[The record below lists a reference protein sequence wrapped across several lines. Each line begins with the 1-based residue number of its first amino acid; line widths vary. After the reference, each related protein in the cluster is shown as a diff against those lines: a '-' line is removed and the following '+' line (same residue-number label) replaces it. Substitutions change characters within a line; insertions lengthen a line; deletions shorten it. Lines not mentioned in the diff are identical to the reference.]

1 MPLTQQCVGGW
12 LGGYARMHVCALSL
26 SRVQFFTTP
35 WTGALQAPLSMG
47 FSRQEYWSGL
57 PFPSPGNLPDA
68 GIKPASPALASPT
81 KPPGKL
87 LKSNTIII
95 AGHEWCISAANSKAY
110 SKRER
115 VDVQLLG

>member
-1 MPLTQQCVGGW
+1 MPLIEQCVGGW

-57 PFPSPGNLPDA
+57 LFLSAGGSSPPRDQ
-68 GIKPASPALASPT
+68 T
-81 KPPGKL
+81 
-87 LKSNTIII
+87 
-95 AGHEWCISAANSKAY
+95 CISCIGISH
-110 SKRER
+110 
-115 VDVQLLG
+115 

>member
-1 MPLTQQCVGGW
+1 MCGW
-12 LGGYARMHVCALSL
+12 LGGWVCAYTRVCCVPKSCSILSDHVDHRL
-26 SRVQFFTTP
+26 PGPSVH
-35 WTGALQAPLSMG
+35 GILQARILEWVFLQG
-47 FSRQEYWSGL
+47 H
-57 PFPSPGNLPDA
+57 LPDPE
-68 GIKPASPALASPT
+68 IKPASPALASPT

-95 AGHEWCISAANSKAY
+95 AGHEWCINAANKKAY